1 MIMHTPK
8 SGRPRRYD
16 LRPDADIANP
26 EVAQVLAALDE
37 LSARLFDLTADLP
50 QQVLDFVPAGATNSI
65 AMLVVHM
72 AWAEAHWVTLA
83 TQTPIPNDLR
93 PLLSAGKQGPSGEL
107 SPFSG
112 SAAELLA
119 LCKDVRERVT
129 KPALTPLQ
137 DVDVMILDS
146 THAMMVRGVLL
157 HVLWHW
163 TYHSGQVGLLR
174 RLAGARYQWTFDQG
188 S

>member
-1 MIMHTPK
+1 MNTPK

-26 EVAQVLAALDE
+26 DVAQVLAGLDE
-37 LSARLFDLTADLP
+37 LSARLFDLIEDLP
-50 QQVLDFVPAGATNSI
+50 QPALDFVPEGGTNSI
-65 AMLVVHM
+65 AMLVIHM

-83 TQTPIPNDLR
+83 TQTPIPDDLR
-93 PLLSAGKQGPSGEL
+93 PTLRAGKQGPAGEL
-107 SPFSG
+107 LPFSA

-119 LCKDVRERVT
+119 ICEDVRERIT
-129 KPALTPLQ
+129 RPTLAPLD
-137 DVDVMILDS
+137 DVGAMILDPER
-146 THAMMVRGVLL
+146 TMTVRGVLL

-188 S
+188 QP